1 MHTIRVLIRSSKVMY
16 YFPKNNNIFAL
27 IFHFTP
33 PYNFIADYQSLTAIK
48 LFSHFSPIVINSPK
62 NATYAHFDHPP
73 RRKQFLNE

>member
-48 LFSHFSPIVINSPK
+48 LFSRFS
-62 NATYAHFDHPP
+62 TYRDKFAKKCHICPF
-73 RRKQFLNE
+73 

>member
-33 PYNFIADYQSLTAIK
+33 PYKFIADYQSLTAIK
-48 LFSHFSPIVINSPK
+48 LFSHFSTYRDKFAKKMPHMPILTTLPTANSS
-62 NATYAHFDHPP
+62 
-73 RRKQFLNE
+73 